1 MIPQWLVIFN
11 ERDGV
16 RFYGP
21 FPSKDEAR
29 SWAVSVFA
37 EEAKSRYEDYQ
48 DFMVAPL
55 HAPDDVDL
63 EHEGEQTA

>member
-1 MIPQWLVIFN
+1 MLPQWLVIFN

-29 SWAVSVFA
+29 SRAVSVFA

-48 DFMVAPL
+48 DFSRPPPCARR
-55 HAPDDVDL
+55 
-63 EHEGEQTA
+63 